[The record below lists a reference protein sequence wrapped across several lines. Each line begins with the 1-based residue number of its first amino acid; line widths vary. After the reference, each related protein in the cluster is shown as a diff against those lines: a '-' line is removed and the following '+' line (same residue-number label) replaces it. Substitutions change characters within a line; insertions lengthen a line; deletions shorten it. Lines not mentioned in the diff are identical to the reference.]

1 MAAKV
6 VMVAVPTVMGIASIR
21 VYTVSDVPADGL
33 VTREKLN
40 IYSPLP
46 PSAQARFVPE
56 RPGVIQS
63 GLTTARE
70 HMRPLVQAVK
80 GACVSVKTRSVN
92 VYYAGEDVY
101 YYLKDPPPGFL
112 PRFGTVTMAGVL
124 GMFLTRKGSHFK
136 RLAVPLGLMS
146 AGASVC
152 YPAQT
157 VAVLKVTGKKVYA
170 VGQWSSAAVS
180 SLLSSKSQDIKDVA
194 ASQPQTAAVVDEAS
208 EPSSAQSSTIP
219 EREVESA
226 ESVVAV
232 ITEEASSVEPEIYPD
247 QTPTETNAGPVA
259 HSVPVETTAIATS
272 EEINASVGSEEPSD
286 TKRAAEDIST
296 DASPAEP
303 TPSLEP
309 ETLTASPVESV
320 LVEVAAPVEVVPVES
335 VPVEVVPV
343 ESVPVESVPVESV
356 PVEVVPV
363 EVAAPVEVVPV
374 ESVPVEV
381 VPVEVAAPVEV
392 VPVES
397 VPVESVPVESFPVEV
412 VPVEVAAPVEVVP
425 VESVPVEVV
434 PVEVVPVEVAAPVEV
449 VPVEEPPTPKAS
461 NEPTVP
467 VVESAEPEPSVQP
480 ELTELPQAAAVDE
493 TLTPQLAPGGSKGG
507 SGFKQDPALMDF
519 GQSNPEDEDLYST
532 RS

>member
-21 VYTVSDVPADGL
+21 VYTVSEVTTDGL

-46 PSAQARFVPE
+46 LSAQAQFVPE

-70 HMRPLVQAVK
+70 SLLPFVQAVK

-92 VYYAGEDVY
+92 IYYAGEDVY

-112 PRFGTVTMAGVL
+112 PRFGTVTMAGLL
-124 GMFLTRKGSHFK
+124 GMFLARKGSHFK

-180 SLLSSKSQDIKDVA
+180 SLLSSKSQEPDIRETA
-194 ASQPQTAAVVDEAS
+194 ASQPQTAAVVEEAS
-208 EPSSAQSSTIP
+208 EPSADQSSTVP
-219 EREVESA
+219 ETEVESA
-226 ESVVAV
+226 ESVPVSDESAVAV
-232 ITEEASSVEPEIYPD
+232 ITEEPSSVEFTEIYPD
-247 QTPTETNAGPVA
+247 QTPTETNADPVV
-259 HSVPVETTAIATS
+259 HSVPVETKATS
-272 EEINASVGSEEPSD
+272 EEIYASVESEEPSD
-286 TKRAAEDIST
+286 TKQAAEDFPT
-296 DASPAEP
+296 DTSPAEP

-309 ETLTASPVESV
+309 ETLKASPVESAP
-320 LVEVAAPVEVVPVES
+320 VESAPVESAAPLEDAAPLESAAPLEDAAPVESAPVEA
-335 VPVEVVPV
+335 VPLED
-343 ESVPVESVPVESV
+343 
-356 PVEVVPV
+356 
-363 EVAAPVEVVPV
+363 AAPVELSAPV
-374 ESVPVEV
+374 EAVPLED
-381 VPVEVAAPVEV
+381 AAPVEAT
-392 VPVES
+392 
-397 VPVESVPVESFPVEV
+397 EV
-412 VPVEVAAPVEVVP
+412 GSIP
-425 VESVPVEVV
+425 SS
-434 PVEVVPVEVAAPVEV
+434 
-449 VPVEEPPTPKAS
+449 EEPPAPEAS

-480 ELTELPQAAAVDE
+480 ELTDPPHVAAVEE
-493 TLTPQLAPGGSKGG
+493 TLASPQQPAPENSKGG
-507 SGFKQDPALMDF
+507 SGFKPDPSLLDF
-519 GQSNPEDEDLYST
+519 GQSNPEDEDMYST